1 MAVQP
6 KVMAD
11 RQDEHEVNPT
21 EADYMADMKP
31 GQFTDTD
38 PLFIEGEDDEDDL
51 GDE

>member
-1 MAVQP
+1 MAIQP
-6 KVMAD
+6 KMMAD

-21 EADYMADMKP
+21 EAEYMADMLP

-38 PLFIEGEDDEDDL
+38 EGEDDEGDL